1 LMSRFFPHASY
12 AEDQPLAKTILTTH
26 VLTRALTTGSLIGTG
41 VFSAQAALARFRTPA
56 QPASAAAEALPKAAT
71 AAVKFDTARLLRTT
85 GTSSLITL
93 GLISLALAGRMYGR
107 EEIEWKDR
115 SWRILENQGQLET
128 DDWTLG
134 GVLAG
139 VGVAAGRIGVGALGW
154 RGALGG
160 AGLGSVAGM
169 FGYLGWR
176 HGVKGG
182 FEEKQ

>member
-1 LMSRFFPHASY
+1 
-12 AEDQPLAKTILTTH
+12 
-26 VLTRALTTGSLIGTG
+26 
-41 VFSAQAALARFRTPA
+41 
-56 QPASAAAEALPKAAT
+56 
-71 AAVKFDTARLLRTT
+71 
-85 GTSSLITL
+85 
-93 GLISLALAGRMYGR
+93 MYGR